1 MRFKGFLLILL
12 LIFCE
17 RTAFG
22 QKAPELTQSRIL
34 ILLDQ
39 SSSMLNTWSSGRPK
53 YKAAR
58 QLILSL
64 MDSVYAV
71 NDKVEFS
78 LRVFGH
84 QHTVA
89 ENFCFDTKNEVPF
102 TKRNRTQ
109 MELRLEDI
117 TPLGVTAIAYSLQQ
131 AAQYDLVDETRN
143 AYSIIL
149 ITDGGESC
157 GGNICEVMQTL
168 IKNKV
173 YFKPYIVSL
182 ENYPELKNTYN
193 CMGDYLQ
200 VTADADIPKAVNTIV
215 SAFRPI
221 IKLTPQE
228 YKQIIA
234 SAPSILKVNVPEVK
248 MPTTEPEKPKDP
260 PPPPAIRPAGDKI
273 KPLASAALVTMKVT
287 PVPHVVIKKIRA
299 NLVIPPVKYDDPPP
313 PPPVVRPAPV
323 TIARITPLASK
334 KYTTFNEYNWEK
346 LKPMT
351 VTIKVPPVVYDTPKP
366 VVVEVKRPAPEKIGR
381 LTASRARS
389 YDITLGIPARMKT
402 LTVPPMPKMEIEVPA
417 PPPPPTPV
425 GGRPGPEKIARATP
439 AARKPVAATKP
450 AAGSMKTLTVPP
462 MPVMEIDVP
471 APPPP
476 VVVRPGPEKIARA
489 TPAARKPVPIAKP
502 AASRM
507 KTARVPALPAF
518 TFDIPAPPAPVV
530 PPPPPVVVPKRPAP
544 EKIAR
549 VELAKRARM
558 NVIFVSDQ
566 GNIRT
571 RKVPPFPK
579 MKIDGPPPAPVTG
592 SPNISIETEVA
603 KETIVE
609 VYLTDGKGKFYTA
622 SPFMTLTDPSN
633 PKNTK
638 SFFRTT
644 DMDGKPDPQILN
656 ASTYNLTF
664 QKNKDLVKNNIRVEP
679 NKKTKIMVVI
689 KPVSIIF
696 QYNGAPNRPV
706 KEFSAQVIERNKKK
720 GRVQEQPCTER
731 MEYEPGNYH
740 VTFNTFPAEKRN
752 VDLDV
757 EGASVVYIDQPGFVK
772 FTSED
777 KTIVT
782 LWKEDGDRFAPFHK
796 LDLNDP
802 RSQHLQI
809 QPGKYQVHYRKGPGG
824 PAQSEKVKAFSIFA
838 TRDTEVVLD

>member
-1 MRFKGFLLILL
+1 MRSKGFLLVLL

-17 RTAFG
+17 YTTFA
-22 QKAPELTQSRIL
+22 QKAPDLTQSRIL

-39 SSSMLNTWSSGRPK
+39 SSSMLNSWSSGKPK

-89 ENFCFDTKNEVPF
+89 ENFCFDTRNEVAF
-102 TKRNRTQ
+102 SKKNRNQ

-131 AAQYDLVDETRN
+131 AAQYDLVDEAHN

-173 YFKPYIVSL
+173 FFKPYIVSL
-182 ENYPELKNTYN
+182 ENYPELKNTYS

-200 VTADADIPKAVNTIV
+200 VTTDADVPRAVNTIV
-215 SAFRPI
+215 NAFRPI
-221 IKLTPQE
+221 IKLTAAE

-248 MPTTEPEKPKDP
+248 MPATEPVKKDSVVKPTP
-260 PPPPAIRPAGDKI
+260 PPPVVPPPAIRPAGDKI
-273 KPLASAALVTMKVT
+273 KPLASAALRTMKVT
-287 PVPHVVIKKIRA
+287 PVPHVVLKTMRA
-299 NLVIPPVKYDDPPP
+299 NLTMPPIKYDEPAPPP
-313 PPPVVRPAPV
+313 PVVVRPAPV
-323 TIARITPLASK
+323 TIARIAPLPTK
-334 KYTTFNEYNWEK
+334 KYTTFNQYNWEK
-346 LKPMT
+346 LKQIPI
-351 VTIKVPPVVYDTPKP
+351 TIVLPPVKYDTPRP
-366 VVVEVKRPAPEKIGR
+366 VVVEVKRPAAEKIAR
-381 LTASRARS
+381 ISTSRTHG
-389 YDITLGIPARMKT
+389 YDVTHGIPTHIRT
-402 LTVPPMPKMEIEVPA
+402 LTVPPMPKIEIEVPA
-417 PPPPPTPV
+417 PPPPVVERPAPV
-425 GGRPGPEKIARATP
+425 KIARTAP
-439 AARKPVAATKP
+439 AAKKPLDLLKP
-450 AAGSMKTLTVPP
+450 AAPRIKPARVPAQ
-462 MPVMEIDVP
+462 PVIVFDVP

-476 VVVRPGPEKIARA
+476 VVP
-489 TPAARKPVPIAKP
+489 
-502 AASRM
+502 
-507 KTARVPALPAF
+507 
-518 TFDIPAPPAPVV
+518 

-544 EKIAR
+544 EKIAK
-549 VELAKRARM
+549 LAPARHKT
-558 NVIFVSDQ
+558 VLIAFVMDQ
-566 GNIRT
+566 GNLKAM
-571 RKVPPFPK
+571 KVPPFPK
-579 MKIDGPPPAPVTG
+579 LKIDGPPAPPVTG

-603 KETIVE
+603 KETTVE
-609 VYLTDGKGKFYTA
+609 VYLTDGKGKFYSAT
-622 SPFMTLTDPSN
+622 PEVILTDANN
-633 PKNTK
+633 PKNLK
-638 SFFRTT
+638 RFYRYV
-644 DMDGKPDPQILN
+644 DMDGRPDPQTLT
-656 ASTYNLTF
+656 AGTYNLSF
-664 QKNKDLVKNNIRVEP
+664 PKNKELVKNNIRVEA
-679 NKKTKIMVVI
+679 NKKTKIMVIV

-696 QYNGAPNRPV
+696 VYNGAPNRPV

-720 GRVQEQPCTER
+720 GRVQEQRCVDR

-757 EGASVVYIDQPGFVK
+757 EGASVVYIDQPGFAK
-772 FTSED
+772 FTSEE
-777 KTIVT
+777 KSIVT
-782 LWKEDGDRFAPFHK
+782 LWMEDGDRFVPFHK

-838 TRDTEVVLD
+838 TRETEIVLD